1 LKRREER
8 SFWSKGIEALLEFSA
23 GVFGPSRLKLK
34 LAVLSAL
41 ALLTA
46 FFFIDGDYRVT
57 APASIEGEVRQILV
71 APQAGYVEQAGVRA
85 GDLVE
90 KGQLIAALD
99 DRNLRLERQ
108 KWQSQRNKIEKEYQD
123 ALAKRDRTELS
134 VLRAKIDQVDAE
146 LSLVDEKI
154 ERTRLR
160 APFEGIVVSG
170 DLSQSLGAPVE
181 TGQVLFEV
189 APLES
194 YRVVLEVD
202 EHDVAGLDAGKPGH
216 LIIAA
221 LPQTSLAISLD
232 RVVPVAVSGEASN
245 FFRVEASLD
254 EPSSLLRPGM
264 RGVAKVE
271 MGQRN
276 LLWIWTH
283 AVFDRIRLWAWSA
296 GF

>member
-1 LKRREER
+1 
-8 SFWSKGIEALLEFSA
+8 
-23 GVFGPSRLKLK
+23 
-34 LAVLSAL
+34 
-41 ALLTA
+41 
-46 FFFIDGDYRVT
+46 
-57 APASIEGEVRQILV
+57 
-71 APQAGYVEQAGVRA
+71 
-85 GDLVE
+85 
-90 KGQLIAALD
+90 LD